1 MIPLAYLLSVA
12 VALVVLAVA
21 LRHRPT
27 PAPEPPDVPALPA
40 DLPADAATEI
50 RVILT
55 AATRLATTLGEAA

>member
-27 PAPEPPDVPALPA
+27 PEPPHVPALPA

-55 AATRLATTLGEAA
+55 AATRLATTLDQAA